1 MIYKNAFAILDRPR
15 KNLSN
20 FWNYQASP
28 IGITKRLMRM
38 IIYEAHR
45 GLYELTVYVSKTN
58 KGHTRP
64 TTATARAR
72 RHIHHEARSKKIF
85 GNSSGCLLLFFWHT
99 TSSSFLI
106 AKNSRLFPRVSVC
119 WQNWSYFLSFFAWL
133 RNVFCV
139 LIICVAVGQY
149 ALSIKCGK
157 IQMLLASSLSLFFS
171 TLSQKL
177 IFFRKSLI

>member
-1 MIYKNAFAILDRPR
+1 MRGFAMIYKNVFAILDRPR

-64 TTATARAR
+64 TAATADAR
-72 RHIHHEARSKKIF
+72 HTHQARSKKIF
-85 GNSSGCLLLFFWHT
+85 GNSSGCLLLFLAHYFVKFFNCEKFKT
-99 TSSSFLI
+99 FSSCIS
-106 AKNSRLFPRVSVC
+106 
-119 WQNWSYFLSFFAWL
+119 
-133 RNVFCV
+133 
-139 LIICVAVGQY
+139 
-149 ALSIKCGK
+149 
-157 IQMLLASSLSLFFS
+157 LLAKLELFFVV
-171 TLSQKL
+171 
-177 IFFRKSLI
+177 FRLAKKRFLCSYHLRRCRAICA

>member
-1 MIYKNAFAILDRPR
+1 MSHERICNDLQKRFFAILDRPW

-64 TTATARAR
+64 TAATADAR
-72 RHIHHEARSKKIF
+72 HTHQARSKKIF
-85 GNSSGCLLLFFWHT
+85 GNSSGCLLLFLAHYFVKFFNCEKFKT
-99 TSSSFLI
+99 FSSCIS
-106 AKNSRLFPRVSVC
+106 
-119 WQNWSYFLSFFAWL
+119 
-133 RNVFCV
+133 
-139 LIICVAVGQY
+139 
-149 ALSIKCGK
+149 
-157 IQMLLASSLSLFFS
+157 LLAKLELFFVV
-171 TLSQKL
+171 
-177 IFFRKSLI
+177 FRLAKKRFLCSYHLRRCRAICA

>member
-1 MIYKNAFAILDRPR
+1 MPIFTILKISSKCLMIGFAMIYKNVFAILDRPR

-64 TTATARAR
+64 TAATA
-72 RHIHHEARSKKIF
+72 EARSKKYLATQVAA
-85 GNSSGCLLLFFWHT
+85 SSFFWHT

-133 RNVFCV
+133 RNVFYV

-157 IQMLLASSLSLFFS
+157 IQMLLASSLSLFF
-171 TLSQKL
+171 
-177 IFFRKSLI
+177 FPH